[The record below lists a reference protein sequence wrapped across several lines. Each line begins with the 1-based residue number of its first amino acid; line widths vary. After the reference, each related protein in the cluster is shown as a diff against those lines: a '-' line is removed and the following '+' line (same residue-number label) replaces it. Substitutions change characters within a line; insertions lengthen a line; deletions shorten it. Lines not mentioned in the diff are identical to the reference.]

1 MFLELTQRRY
11 GNKVLI
17 NVDNIE
23 TIETSGLNKG
33 TDITLI
39 SDYVIKV
46 KESYDDIK
54 KLLDIGLSLRG

>member
-1 MFLELTQRRY
+1 MFIELTQRRFSS
-11 GNKVLI
+11 KILI

-23 TIETSGLNKG
+23 TIETSGVNKG

-39 SDYVIKV
+39 SDCIIKV

-54 KLLDIGLSLRG
+54 QLLDLGLRG